1 MLDGIICLLNSN
13 SVKGLIPLLCFK
25 TGSEFVLYKT
35 LLYLTKLQK
44 WEALME
50 QTTLLV
56 LSKTGLESI
65 DWLLQYYAEF
75 LFCRFFYKCLLGGGC
90 LFHSRQID
98 LIEGHSPKQLSPSLP
113 FERYLK
119 QHIAKFK
126 QRWIGRHKNRCRSHL
141 LRGEDFP
148 ICSSGEKSLPAWLH
162 IPSMHW
168 REPVPLPRT
177 RQVLGF
183 L

>member
-1 MLDGIICLLNSN
+1 
-13 SVKGLIPLLCFK
+13 
-25 TGSEFVLYKT
+25 
-35 LLYLTKLQK
+35 
-44 WEALME
+44 ME

-65 DWLLQYYAEF
+65 DCCCNITQSSSFVGFSTNAYWAA
-75 LFCRFFYKCLLGGGC
+75 GSC

-113 FERYLK
+113 FERYSK

-126 QRWIGRHKNRCRSHL
+126 GRWIGRHKNRCRSHL

-148 ICSSGEKSLPAWLH
+148 ICSSGEKEPAWLH

-168 REPVPLPRT
+168 RSGERTCRVTPLCI
-177 RQVLGF
+177 
-183 L
+183 

>member
-1 MLDGIICLLNSN
+1 
-13 SVKGLIPLLCFK
+13 
-25 TGSEFVLYKT
+25 
-35 LLYLTKLQK
+35 
-44 WEALME
+44 ME

-56 LSKTGLESI
+56 LSKTRLESI

-75 LFCRFFYKCLLGGGC
+75 LFCRFSTNAYWAAGSC
-90 LFHSRQID
+90 LFHSRLID
-98 LIEGHSPKQLSPSLP
+98 LIEGHSPKQLSPWLP

-126 QRWIGRHKNRCRSHL
+126 RRWIGRHKNRCRSHL

-148 ICSSGEKSLPAWLH
+148 ICSSGEKEPAWLH

-168 REPVPLPRT
+168 RSGERTCRVLPLHIYMST
-177 RQVLGF
+177 F
-183 L
+183 SNIIF

>member
-1 MLDGIICLLNSN
+1 MFNFMQDRKWVLNKTCYIWQNYKSE
-13 SVKGLIPLLCFK
+13 KLWRAGADHLISSLKDRAWVNRL
-25 TGSEFVLYKT
+25 
-35 LLYLTKLQK
+35 
-44 WEALME
+44 
-50 QTTLLV
+50 
-56 LSKTGLESI
+56 
-65 DWLLQYYAEF
+65 LLQYYAEF

-168 REPVPLPRT
+168 RSGERTCRVTPLRLWALFQILYFNLT
-177 RQVLGF
+177 MFKCHGI
-183 L
+183 

>member
-1 MLDGIICLLNSN
+1 MFQDRKWVCFIQNPFIFDKITKVRSFDGADH
-13 SVKGLIPLLCFK
+13 LISSLKDRAWVNRL
-25 TGSEFVLYKT
+25 
-35 LLYLTKLQK
+35 
-44 WEALME
+44 
-50 QTTLLV
+50 
-56 LSKTGLESI
+56 
-65 DWLLQYYAEF
+65 LLQYYAEF

-119 QHIAKFK
+119 QYIAKFK

-148 ICSSGEKSLPAWLH
+148 ICSSGEKEPAWLH

-168 REPVPLPRT
+168 RSGERTCRVLPPRILWALFQMLYFNLT
-177 RQVLGF
+177 LHRNVI
-183 L
+183 